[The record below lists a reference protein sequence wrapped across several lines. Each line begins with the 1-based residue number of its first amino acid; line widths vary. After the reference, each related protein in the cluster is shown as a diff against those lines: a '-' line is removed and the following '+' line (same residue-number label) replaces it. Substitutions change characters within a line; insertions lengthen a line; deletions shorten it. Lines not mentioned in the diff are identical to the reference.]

1 MQYWQ
6 LEPKPAV
13 IIRRPTTHI
22 ELGESILVEG
32 SQNKSPPKSAI
43 LESGGASVSGSKKS
57 EKKGVGSRLASMK
70 HSGSSQLQ
78 SRAIDISARV
88 RDFNSKSAIDA
99 VLDAPVRFKREWQ
112 KSGAIG
118 AITRFPLATV
128 VFFLMLTA
136 FFVSHSGFFDLYFTQ
151 FDDDLDETDLNVNGD
166 LEVYLPDNSEV
177 GKLLQLVE
185 EDWSTNVMVV
195 YIELTDENY
204 NITDQRIL
212 QEISYVEN
220 VLNPCISAFTCANPN
235 GSEDDPI
242 VYDDVIYLLSISTV
256 LKEVNSSAPRI
267 REAFV
272 TELGQ
277 LGCGVGINDCP
288 SAQAAETLNDALA
301 FSDAQLGGTYEIPS
315 QQTIDLVIN
324 EMYEDDGTP
333 TPGLDKLA
341 RDISC
346 GGPGCIFDGKEDV
359 PDGTLDRAI
368 MAIAVSDTIAAKDI
382 ILQTESDLYNISITP
397 RPCLFDAN
405 GQAVGEELCI
415 WGEPTEEQAAEGVKS
430 LGLSMTLTGPVPIT
444 NAVTERTFDMFWN
457 IFPVAVVLVAMG
469 LFVFHC
475 DVLQTGLTGIRPLQ
489 GLKVVIISGLPTLCA
504 VFWTLGIIGWIN
516 YEVTMTVIIVGP
528 ILLALGVSYG
538 LHITN
543 RYAEEAGTKKEKMRG
558 ALSSTGKAVF
568 LSAVTTVIGFVSL
581 IFTPMAPIQTVG
593 IALSGGIVV
602 VYILTMFMVPNL
614 TLLLDL
620 RKPKHP
626 PLKLFVHIVEVPM
639 KYNRGVIALFAILI
653 LISATYGQSNVKEN
667 IDMLKMAPDDEDSVI
682 AMIKYSNDFNS
693 GQLGMVLVQAN
704 LTGETS
710 IEVSQQDPA
719 ENLRQ
724 IEILE
729 SELNKVPDTSAVSI
743 VFLMKSS
750 GIAPTVECIGCSEFV
765 QAIPCPP
772 QSDEGCEAVKDTAS
786 VLLDNSVSGGA
797 SFWDLLTSPDDY
809 GLPASRQSEVFLLN
823 VFYSSI
829 TDETRG
835 IFISEDFD
843 RSLILVDMPYLPVAD
858 TISSVEQVDKLT
870 ATFTGT
876 EPSDYATDLTGV
888 APTTIEV
895 NELIVGSQW
904 TSLGFAVILT
914 LITLAIVFK
923 DIKYSIWTTSPV
935 IATVALQWLVMWK
948 MDVDLS
954 LVTVMIGSILV
965 GVGVD
970 FSIHISNRIRE
981 LGGGLDAI
989 RTAAIGTGM
998 SLFEA
1003 AVVTTL
1009 GMLTAYQIPIPAIA
1023 PFITVILIL
1032 LWVAAASALILLPA
1046 IFVTL
1051 EKAGMGAVGGRS
1063 AMAKRLGLGQKKKL
1077 DVDVLDAALLDDVID
1092 AW

>member
-1 MQYWQ
+1 MVDKSQ
-6 LEPKPAV
+6 EKP
-13 IIRRPTTHI
+13 
-22 ELGESILVEG
+22 
-32 SQNKSPPKSAI
+32 
-43 LESGGASVSGSKKS
+43 S
-57 EKKGVGSRLASMK
+57 EKPSKITLEDRFSSLKRDGTSRLQ
-70 HSGSSQLQ
+70 SG
-78 SRAIDISARV
+78 AVDITARV
-88 RDFNSKSAIDA
+88 KDFDSKRAIDA
-99 VLDAPVRFKREWQ
+99 VLDAPTRLKREWQ

-128 VFFLMLTA
+128 VVFLVMTL

-151 FDDDLDETDLNVNGD
+151 FDDDPDETDLNVNGD
-166 LEVYLPDNSEV
+166 LEVYLPDGSEV
-177 GKLLQLVE
+177 GRLLNLVE
-185 EDWSTNVMVV
+185 EDWSTNVMVI
-195 YIELTDENY
+195 YIQLEGGNFAQN
-204 NITDQRIL
+204 NITDVRIL

-220 VLNPCISAFTCANPN
+220 MLNPCISTFVCQNPN
-235 GSEDDPI
+235 NASETLN
-242 VYDDVIYLLSISTV
+242 DDVIYLLSISTV

-267 REAFV
+267 REAFI

-277 LGCGVGINDCP
+277 LGCGLGQDDCQ
-288 SAQAAETLNDALA
+288 SAQAASSLNELFALT
-301 FSDAQLGGTYEIPS
+301 DDQLGGGYEIPS
-315 QQTIDLVIN
+315 QNTTDLIIN
-324 EMYEDDGTP
+324 EMYEDDGSP
-333 TPGLDKLA
+333 SPGLDKLA

-346 GGPGCIFDGKEDV
+346 GFADCVFEGEKEV
-359 PDGTLDRAI
+359 PDGTLDRAV
-368 MAIAVSDTIAAKDI
+368 MAIAVNDEVAAKDI
-382 ILQTESDLYNISITP
+382 ISDTNEILDEMKSLE
-397 RPCLFDAN
+397 RPCLYLQNGEPDVDA
-405 GQAVGEELCI
+405 GLCI
-415 WGEPTEEQAAEGVKS
+415 WGEVNDLTTEQLERGVKAF
-430 LGLSMTLTGPVPIT
+430 GLNMTLTGPVPIT
-444 NAVTERTFDMFWN
+444 NAVTERTFDMFWD
-457 IFPVAVVLVAMG
+457 IFPLAIVLVAMG

-489 GLKVVIISGLPTLCA
+489 GLKVVTIAGLPTLCA
-504 VFWTLGIIGWIN
+504 VFWTLGIIGWLD

-543 RYAEEAGTKKEKMRG
+543 RYAEEGGTKKEKIRG

-581 IFTPMAPIQTVG
+581 VFTPMAPIQTVG

-626 PLKLFVHIVEVPM
+626 PLKAFVKIVDVPM
-639 KYNRGVIALFAILI
+639 KYNRGVIAFFAILI
-653 LISATYGQSNVKEN
+653 LVSATYGQANVKEN
-667 IDMLKMAPDDEDSVI
+667 IDMLEMAPFDEPSVEG
-682 AMIKYSNDFNS
+682 MKVYSNDFNS

-704 LTGETS
+704 LTGDTS

-724 IEILE
+724 IDTLE
-729 SELNKVPDTSAVSI
+729 ALLNDVPDTSAVSI

-750 GIAPTVECIGCSEFV
+750 GIAPTVDCPGCSEFV
-765 QAIPCPP
+765 QGLPLLP
-772 QSDEGCEAVKDTAS
+772 QDIKDTAA
-786 VLLDNSVSGGA
+786 VLLDSSVSGGA
-797 SFWDLLTSPDDY
+797 SFWDLLTSPDAY

-835 IFISEDFD
+835 IFISENYD

-858 TISSVEQVDKLT
+858 TSSSVVTIDRLT
-870 ATFTGT
+870 ATFSGT
-876 EPSDYATDLTGV
+876 EPGDYATKLTGV

-904 TSLGFAVILT
+904 TSLGFAVVLT

-923 DIKYSIWTTSPV
+923 DIKYSLLTTSPV
-935 IATVALQWLVMWK
+935 IATVALQWLVMWR

-981 LGGGLDAI
+981 LGGGLEAI

-1003 AVVTTL
+1003 AVVTSL
-1009 GMLTAYQIPIPAIA
+1009 GMFTAYQIPIIAIS

-1046 IFVTL
+1046 IFVTM
-1051 EKAGMGAVGGRS
+1051 EKAGLGAVGGRS
-1063 AMAKRLGLGQKKKL
+1063 AMARRLGLGEKKKL
-1077 DVDVLDAALLDDVID
+1077 DVDVLDAALVDDVVD

>member
-1 MQYWQ
+1 LVDESQ
-6 LEPKPAV
+6 EKPSK
-13 IIRRPTTHI
+13 IT
-22 ELGESILVEG
+22 
-32 SQNKSPPKSAI
+32 
-43 LESGGASVSGSKKS
+43 LESRF
-57 EKKGVGSRLASMK
+57 SRLK
-70 HSGSSQLQ
+70 RDGSSRLQ
-78 SRAIDISARV
+78 SGAIDISARV
-88 RDFNSKSAIDA
+88 KDFDSKRAIDA
-99 VLDAPVRFKREWQ
+99 VLDAPTRLKREWQ

-128 VFFLMLTA
+128 IVFLVMTL

-151 FDDDLDETDLNVNGD
+151 FDDDPNETDLNVNGD
-166 LEVYLPDNSEV
+166 LEVYLPDGSEV
-177 GKLLQLVE
+177 GRLLNLVE
-185 EDWSTNVMVV
+185 EDWSTNVMVI
-195 YIELTDENY
+195 YIQLEGGNFAQN
-204 NITDQRIL
+204 NITDVRIL

-220 VLNPCISAFTCANPN
+220 LLNPCISTFVCQNPN
-235 GSEDDPI
+235 NASETLN
-242 VYDDVIYLLSISTV
+242 DDVIYLLSISTV

-267 REAFV
+267 REAFI

-277 LGCGVGINDCP
+277 LGCGLGQDDCQ
-288 SAQAAETLNDALA
+288 SAQAASSLNDLFALT
-301 FSDAQLGGTYEIPS
+301 DDQLGGGYEIPS
-315 QQTIDLVIN
+315 QNTTDLIIN
-324 EMYEDDGTP
+324 EMYEDDGSP
-333 TPGLDKLA
+333 SPGLDKLA

-346 GGPGCIFDGKEDV
+346 GFADCVFEGEKEV
-359 PDGTLDRAI
+359 PDGTLDRAV
-368 MAIAVSDTIAAKDI
+368 MAIAVNDDVAAKEI
-382 ILQTESDLYNISITP
+382 IRDTNEILDGMKNME
-397 RPCLFDAN
+397 RPCLYLQNGDPDVDA
-405 GQAVGEELCI
+405 GMCI
-415 WGEPTEEQAAEGVKS
+415 WGEVNDLTTEQLERGVKAF
-430 LGLSMTLTGPVPIT
+430 GLNMTLTGPVPIT
-444 NAVTERTFDMFWN
+444 NAVTERTFDMFWD
-457 IFPVAVVLVAMG
+457 IFPLAIVLVAVG
-469 LFVFHC
+469 LFIFHC

-504 VFWTLGIIGWIN
+504 VFWTLGIIGWLN

-543 RYAEEAGTKKEKMRG
+543 RYAEEGGTKKEKIRG

-581 IFTPMAPIQTVG
+581 VFTPMTPIQTVG

-626 PLKLFVHIVEVPM
+626 PLKAFVKIVDVPM
-639 KYNRGVIALFAILI
+639 KYNRGVIGFFAILI
-653 LISATYGQSNVKEN
+653 LVSATYGQANVKEN
-667 IDMLKMAPDDEDSVI
+667 IDMLEMAPFDEPSVEG
-682 AMIKYSNDFNS
+682 MKVYSNDFNS

-704 LTGETS
+704 LTGDTS

-724 IEILE
+724 IDTLE
-729 SELNKVPDTSAVSI
+729 SLLNDVPDTSAVSI

-750 GIAPTVECIGCSEFV
+750 GIAPTIDCPGCSEFV
-765 QAIPCPP
+765 QGLPLLP
-772 QSDEGCEAVKDTAS
+772 QDIKDTAS
-786 VLLDNSVSGGA
+786 VLLDSSVSGGA
-797 SFWDLLTSPDDY
+797 SFWDLLTSPDAY

-835 IFISEDFD
+835 IFISENYD

-858 TISSVEQVDKLT
+858 TSSSVVTIDQLT
-870 ATFTGT
+870 ATFSGT
-876 EPSDYATDLTGV
+876 EPGDYATKLTGV

-904 TSLGFAVILT
+904 TSLGFAVVLT

-923 DIKYSIWTTSPV
+923 DIKYSLLTTSPV
-935 IATVALQWLVMWK
+935 IATVALQWLVMWR

-1003 AVVTTL
+1003 AVVTSL
-1009 GMLTAYQIPIPAIA
+1009 GMFTAYQIPIVAIS

-1046 IFVTL
+1046 IFVTM
-1051 EKAGMGAVGGRS
+1051 EKAGLGAVGGRS
-1063 AMAKRLGLGQKKKL
+1063 AMARRLGLGEKKKL
-1077 DVDVLDAALLDDVID
+1077 DVDVLDAALLDDVVD